1 MATLTTLS
9 LKTGTPPP
17 SFSSRPPPQRPR
29 ASRYGAAR
37 APARRKGVQA
47 HALALSVRASES
59 GRWCWLVPCTGAHGT
74 ATGATQ
80 DPAAQEAVRPWALSH
95 LGPSIVLLSS

>member
-9 LKTGTPPP
+9 LKTGAPPP
-17 SFSSRPPPQRPR
+17 SFSSRPPQRPR
-29 ASRYGAAR
+29 ASRYGAAQ
-37 APARRKGVQA
+37 APARRKGVRA
-47 HALALSVRASES
+47 HPLALSVRASES
-59 GRWCWLVPCTGAHGT
+59 GWWCWLVPCTGAHGT